1 MGKMSGDR
9 FEIRKQVMAENRKAI
24 RKVLE
29 VNYTK
34 KRAREM
40 EMISVSY
47 EEIED
52 PPLKLNR
59 SVVVNDPSVPTDY

>member
-1 MGKMSGDR
+1 MGKMSGDK
-9 FEIRKQVMAENRKAI
+9 FETIRQVMAENRKTK

-40 EMISVSY
+40 EMISVHY
-47 EEIED
+47 EGIEE
-52 PPLKLNR
+52 PPSKLNR
-59 SVVVNDPSVPTDY
+59 SVVVNDSSVLTDY

>member
-1 MGKMSGDR
+1 
-9 FEIRKQVMAENRKAI
+9 MAENKKTK